1 MSAEPLTHDFQSKM
15 SSNSKSLVTRG
26 EKLLEGPKWPEG
38 DSRPTWWTDAQKS
51 AWKQFEDAPMPRRK
65 DEDWRFASISAL
77 HLENFSINAEP
88 DASARKELLSLSRPG
103 FATDGLAVFANDCLL
118 EHQGISQELAEQGVI
133 WEPISVALEKHPDL
147 LHQHFMSQPVS
158 LGSQKFAALHRT
170 YCRNGMLVFVPK
182 NVEVRLPLAAYHWLC
197 GANASVF
204 PHTLILAEANSKVT
218 VLDFLHSFT
227 EEPGFAC
234 SVNDLILGPGAQVNY
249 LCSQNWSDQVLSFQV
264 NATSVDRDAS
274 AKSLN
279 VNLGGFFARVES
291 KSQLNGDAS
300 RSEMLSLS
308 VAHGTQEFDQRTLQN
323 HVGKHT
329 WSDLLYKNA
338 LLHRSKTIFKGLIQV
353 EHGAAQT
360 DAYQTNRNLLLDPE
374 AEADSMPGLEILNDD
389 VKCSHGATTG
399 QIQEEELFYFL
410 ARGISPAQ
418 AKQLVVYGFLDEVLQ
433 RFGHEEVAQDIRAK
447 IEAKFVRSKTLEWKT
462 NAVPETVAP
471 DDTDVRA
478 LQG

>member
-1 MSAEPLTHDFQSKM
+1 MTTERLTQDFQSKM
-15 SSNSKSLVTRG
+15 SSNSKSPTAQGGR
-26 EKLLEGPKWPEG
+26 LLDGPLWPEG
-38 DSRPTWWTDAQKS
+38 DSRPDWWIDAQKA
-51 AWKQFEDAPMPRRK
+51 AWKRFQEAPMPRRK
-65 DEDWRFASISAL
+65 DEDWRFANISAL
-77 HLENFSINAEP
+77 HLENFSLSSDP
-88 DASARKELLSLSRPG
+88 DASARKELLSLSRTG
-103 FATDGLAVFANDCLL
+103 FDTAGLAVFANDSLM
-118 EHQGISQELAEQGVI
+118 EHQAISQELAAQGVI
-133 WEPISVALEKHPDL
+133 WEPISAALEKHPEL
-147 LHQHFMSQPVS
+147 LRKHFMSQLVS
-158 LGSQKFAALHRT
+158 LGSQKFAALHEA

-182 NVEVRLPLAAYHWLC
+182 NVEVKLPLAAYHWLC
-197 GANASVF
+197 GANAAVF

-218 VLDFLHSFT
+218 VLDFLHSFS

-249 LCSQNWSDQVLSFQV
+249 LCSQNWSEKVLSFQV
-264 NATSVDRDAS
+264 NATSVERDAS

-291 KSQLNGDAS
+291 KSQLNGDAA
-300 RSEMLSLS
+300 RSEMLSLT

-323 HVGKHT
+323 HVGRNT

-353 EHGAAQT
+353 EKGAAQT

-410 ARGISPAQ
+410 ARGITSAQ
-418 AKQLVVYGFLDEVLQ
+418 AKQLLVYGFLDEVLL
-433 RFGHEEVAQDIRAK
+433 RFGHEKVAAEVRTK
-447 IEAKFVRSKTLEWKT
+447 IEAKFARSKTLDWKKT
-462 NAVPETVAP
+462 ALPEKEEA
-471 DDTDVRA
+471 DETDVRA